1 MPQTMSATM
10 GKKRPASDADQDK
23 PGPKP
28 KPSPPAPKRQRVS
41 RACDQCRSAREKC
54 DGIQPLCFP
63 CASQNRSCTWE
74 EPKKKRGVQTG
85 YIRTLELALGWVFD
99 KIPGSEE
106 ALHAMLTHEGGQG
119 RSLLV
124 GKDSGSGS
132 RLHRRWRKSN
142 VHKEIERVLS
152 GGDVLDPKTEKPSS
166 ANGDSDSGDDTDLP
180 YQTARDQLAP
190 AAGPGSVPFARP
202 SETPDRAKAAVTH
215 LPLNCWRLMDIYV
228 SYTHCWFPV
237 LDKVSMQKTSYLYK
251 NEGLELSPDE
261 PDSAAHA
268 ELWAAL
274 ALASYQEKA
283 SQRGI
288 EDSKQP
294 TQSTDPAE
302 FYRIARSLIP
312 NEDGNFEVRH
322 VTALL
327 VLTLVNIGLQKF
339 DPAWILIGLA
349 SRLIIHLQNQPGIK
363 SECAWRLHRTYM
375 GCFIF
380 DTILS
385 IRLGRTPHLR
395 IEESPGSFPGSL
407 SAEENEREEW
417 DGWIPCFG
425 FGPQATPHIA
435 SRSPSHSLSTFSS
448 LYEIHRAISSNLY
461 PSLSSVAHPNEPF
474 SLQVQRAI
482 AVQQH
487 PRSTFADYITNGGK
501 PPILL
506 PSLSILRLAY
516 LSLESQRYPSST
528 SAVMPI
534 LQCLED
540 HFRTFGACSATP
552 LFSIYMSIVSQ
563 PNGLDRLNSA
573 ERSHWMDTVAA
584 VESVWG
590 QSATS
595 PPSQISQPRP
605 HFESFPIASHRNV
618 SASDGVNTQ
627 LPTPAPYYVEKLP
640 NMSHTMLGGD
650 MYAQPRGPSAVTA
663 NVPAAAAP
671 SNHHRQQSSLGLNNQ
686 LHSPTNSSS
695 VFTNVAA
702 MENMAVAAGMPS
714 TPHFPMHGR
723 QSFSSGTF
731 DYDAILDDIA
741 SLDRTDRMESDPQ
754 FMTNLGFAPGSSLA
768 DVFTQDFMGD
778 YGIDTYGSESRT
790 YRITH
795 RFLVASYEG
804 LNQIGSCPDVAS
816 SGFATGAQ

>member
-1 MPQTMSATM
+1 MSATT
-10 GKKRPASDADQDK
+10 GKKRQASEADPDK

-28 KPSPPAPKRQRVS
+28 KNSPPAPKRQRVS

-63 CASQNRSCTWE
+63 CASQNRCCTWE

-124 GKDSGSGS
+124 GKDSGSGN

-152 GGDVLDPKTEKPSS
+152 GGDVLDAKTEKPSS

-180 YQTARDQLAP
+180 YQYARDQLVSATG
-190 AAGPGSVPFARP
+190 AGPVPFARP
-202 SETPDRAKAAVTH
+202 SETPERAKATTTH
-215 LPLNCWRLMDIYV
+215 LPPHCWRLMDIYV

-251 NEGLELSPDE
+251 NGGLELSPNE

-274 ALASYQEKA
+274 ALASYQEQA
-283 SQRGI
+283 FQQGV
-288 EDSKQP
+288 EDSKHI
-294 TQSTDPAE
+294 TQSVCPME

-327 VLTLVNIGLQKF
+327 VLILVNIGLKKL

-349 SRLIIHLQNQPGIK
+349 SRLIIHLQKQPGIK

-375 GCFIF
+375 GCFIL

-395 IEESPGSFPGSL
+395 IEENPGSFPDSL
-407 SAEENEREEW
+407 SVEGNEREEW
-417 DGWIPCFG
+417 DGWIPCPG
-425 FGPQATPHIA
+425 FGPQTTPHIT
-435 SRSPSHSLSTFSS
+435 SRSPSHSLSTFNS

-461 PSLSSVAHPNEPF
+461 PSLGSVAHPNEPF
-474 SLQVQRAI
+474 SLQVQRGI
-482 AVQQH
+482 ALQQQ
-487 PRSTFADYITNGGK
+487 PRSTFANYITNGGK

-506 PSLSILRLAY
+506 PSLPVLRLAY
-516 LSLESQRYPSST
+516 LSLESQQYPSSAH
-528 SAVMPI
+528 SAMSI
-534 LQCLED
+534 LDCLED
-540 HFRTFGACSATP
+540 HFGAFGACSAVP

-563 PNGLDRLNSA
+563 HNGLDRLNSV
-573 ERSHWMDTVAA
+573 ERSRWTDAA
-584 VESVWG
+584 LTVESVWG
-590 QSATS
+590 ASITS
-595 PPSQISQPRP
+595 PSPPQRSQPRSQ
-605 HFESFPIASHRNV
+605 FESFTATSHR
-618 SASDGVNTQ
+618 SIGSSELVNSQ
-627 LPTPAPYYVEKLP
+627 LPTPASYYAEKLP
-640 NMSHTMLGGD
+640 NMSQAMLGE
-650 MYAQPRGPSAVTA
+650 MYGQAGPSAVP
-663 NVPAAAAP
+663 NVTTAAP
-671 SNHHRQQSSLGLNNQ
+671 AHRQQSLGLNNQ
-686 LHSPTNSSS
+686 LNSPTNTNSA
-695 VFTNVAA
+695 FANVAA
-702 MENMAVAAGMPS
+702 MEGMAVAGMPS

-768 DVFTQDFMGD
+768 DVFTQDFMG
-778 YGIDTYGSESRT
+778 YT
-790 YRITH
+790 
-795 RFLVASYEG
+795 
-804 LNQIGSCPDVAS
+804 
-816 SGFATGAQ
+816 